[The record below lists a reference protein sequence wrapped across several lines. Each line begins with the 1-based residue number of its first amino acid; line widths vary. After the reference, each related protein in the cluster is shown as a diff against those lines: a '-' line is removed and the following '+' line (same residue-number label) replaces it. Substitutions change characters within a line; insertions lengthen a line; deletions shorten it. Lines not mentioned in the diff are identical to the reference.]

1 MDYYLYLWLVKKK
14 MTDDLLGATVLQCQ
28 ALSKVNSLSLCVFFN
43 HSSPETIIVV
53 DVIVIVFIKLH

>member
-28 ALSKVNSLSLCVFFN
+28 ALSKVNTQFISVCFFL
-43 HSSPETIIVV
+43 IILPL
-53 DVIVIVFIKLH
+53 KQLLL